1 MSTGRNQLSLLLI
14 GCPVSSVLNDEPITV
29 RSLITTRPCNGSTP
43 RILPRNFFGKPT
55 PSYTMKLCVKR
66 GTLLCGIELK

>member
-14 GCPVSSVLNDEPITV
+14 GCPVSSVLNDEPIAV
-29 RSLITTRPCNGSTP
+29 RPCNGSTP
-43 RILPRNFFGKPT
+43 RILPEYFSGKPA
-55 PSYTMKLCVKR
+55 PSYTIKLCVKR